1 MMVIAVI
8 KSNTAIIALQRPQ
21 TTNKETAMLVMIKAI
36 PVSRIMRFDILIF
49 DSYDN
54 PKMIEKKDIMNTLIP
69 MRYYCLFYAGLI

>member
-1 MMVIAVI
+1 
-8 KSNTAIIALQRPQ
+8 
-21 TTNKETAMLVMIKAI
+21 VMIKAI